1 MNALAILPQTEPG
14 EHLTAADASEELIGL
29 FMVYSDVRP
38 LARSLPPE
46 AHYYGVHQ
54 VIWRALLTIDAE
66 GGEPLPEAVGA
77 RLTHGEMKEF
87 LDYGGKATLEN
98 LGAKCGT
105 PTRVKPMIQ
114 LVEAAARRRH
124 QQALSADL
132 SIAIRDNY
140 DPEPIL
146 AELQALASRHDKG
159 TSLPLTRWSWVDPST
174 LPPRQWLYG
183 KHYIRRFV
191 SATVAPGGSGKS
203 ALALTEALVLASG
216 RGLLG
221 IVPEERVKTW
231 YINLEDP
238 LEETQRRIA
247 ATCLHYGL
255 RPGDLEGWLMIGSGR
270 DAEIILGSQSRD
282 GAVVNEALVS
292 KLCRVIT
299 EQGIGAVIVDP
310 FVSSHRV
317 SENDNGA
324 IDAVVKAWARIADA
338 TGCTVELVHHVK
350 KGQAGVATTMED
362 SRGAVALVG
371 AVRSGR
377 VLNAMTDDEAA
388 KAGVDAAW
396 PYFRVN
402 NGKANLAPA
411 NRGSEWYRFVS
422 VDLGN
427 GDNVGVVTSWDW
439 PAEAPIKLDDVAKV
453 IAAMSS
459 LSEDQ
464 GRCDYQSPF
473 WLGHTVADALG
484 LELPRAKQQ
493 IRHLLKAWEAAG
505 HLARV
510 KRNDARRVAKDYYTA
525 GAPRSSTA
533 VVQSGAVEQPSCS
546 TTPPFYKGGG
556 GGAGKVVEYLG
567 GAA

>member
-1 MNALAILPQTEPG
+1 MSALSIVPQIEPG

-29 FMVYSDVRP
+29 FIVHSDVRP
-38 LARSLPPE
+38 VARSVSPE

-54 VIWRALLTIDAE
+54 AIWRALLAIYAE

-77 RLTHGEMKEF
+77 RLTHVELRDF
-87 LDYGGKATLEN
+87 LDYGGKTTLEN
-98 LGAKCGT
+98 LGAKCGV
-105 PTRVKPMIQ
+105 PSRARPMIE
-114 LVEAAARRRH
+114 LVEAAARRRR
-124 QQALSADL
+124 QQVLSADL
-132 SIAIRDNY
+132 AVAYRDNL
-140 DPEPIL
+140 DPAPLL
-146 AELQALASRHDKG
+146 AELQALTAEHRKG
-159 TSLPLTRWSWVDPST
+159 SLLPLTRWSWTDPAK

-183 KHYIRRFV
+183 KQYIRRFV

-221 IVPEERVKTW
+221 VLPEERVKVW
-231 YINLEDP
+231 YLNLEDP
-238 LEETQRRIA
+238 LEETQRRVA
-247 ATCLHYGL
+247 AACLHYRL
-255 RPGDLEGWLMIGSGR
+255 KPEDLEGWLMIGSGR
-270 DAEIILGSQSRD
+270 DADLIMAAQSRD
-282 GAVVNEALVS
+282 CTVVNEALVD
-292 KLCRVIT
+292 KLCRVIS
-299 EQGIGAVIVDP
+299 EYGIGAVIVDP

-324 IDAVVKAWARIADA
+324 IDAVVKAWARIADK
-338 TGCTVELVHHVK
+338 TGCAVELVHHVK
-350 KGQAGVATTMED
+350 KGQSGVATTMED
-362 SRGAVALVG
+362 SRGAVSLIG

-427 GDNVGVVTSWDW
+427 GDNVGVVTPWDW
-439 PAEAPIKLDDVAKV
+439 PAEAPVKLDDVAKV
-453 IAAMSS
+453 HAAMAY
-459 LSEDQ
+459 LADDR
-464 GRCDYQSPF
+464 GRCDHQSPS

-484 LELPRAKQQ
+484 LEMPRAKQQ
-493 IRHLLKAWEAAG
+493 IRHMLKAWEDAG
-505 HLARV
+505 YLARV
-510 KRNDARRVAKDYYTA
+510 RRNDARRVAKDYFTV
-525 GAPRSSTA
+525 GAPPSSGA
-533 VVQSGAVEQPSCS
+533 AVQSGAAKQPSS
-546 TTPPFYKGGG
+546 TTPPLIKRGGG
-556 GGAGKVVEYLG
+556 GGADKAQGVG